1 MKSKEIAEILG
12 FQIIVSPKD
21 DAEIKHGISCDLLS
35 FVMAHAVEG
44 SIWLTIQTHLN
55 TIAVAVL
62 TGIRTIVFVS
72 GQKPDEET
80 IKKAV
85 EEKINLYA
93 TEKSA
98 FEVAGELYKLGIK
111 GEERK
116 VEK

>member
-1 MKSKEIAEILG
+1 MKSKEIAKILD
-12 FQIIVSPKD
+12 FKVIVSPNE
-21 DAEIKHGISCDLLS
+21 DAEIKYGISCDLLS
-35 FVMAHAVEG
+35 FVMSHALED

-72 GQKPDEET
+72 GQKPDEDT
-80 IKKAV
+80 IKKAI

-98 FEVAGELYKLGIK
+98 FEVAGELYKLGIR

-116 VEK
+116 I